1 MRGYLALVGVVAFFC
16 ACGGML
22 LFSILM
28 PNRKNSGWIGCG
40 CGALFGISFLAA
52 VAAFLTWG

>member
-1 MRGYLALVGVVAFFC
+1 MWLVWGVIGWVAFWAYGC
-16 ACGGML
+16 ML

>member
-1 MRGYLALVGVVAFFC
+1 
-16 ACGGML
+16 ML